1 MWNKCEVTR
10 EHINKGEIGE
20 GSSCAIA
27 LAIEDHPASTS
38 YKYVSAHGSGIDFFM
53 KGTNAD
59 DGYADE
65 AIESIIHPDDEYI
78 YQSFISDF
86 DMVETDKDRNRLQE
100 FNFRFKLK

>member
-27 LAIEDHPASTS
+27 LAVEDHPASNG
-38 YKYVSAHGSGIDFFM
+38 YKYLSVHGMGIDFFM
-53 KGTNAD
+53 EGNHPN
-59 DGYADE
+59 DGYADD

-86 DMVETDKDRNRLQE
+86 DMVETDKDRDWLKE